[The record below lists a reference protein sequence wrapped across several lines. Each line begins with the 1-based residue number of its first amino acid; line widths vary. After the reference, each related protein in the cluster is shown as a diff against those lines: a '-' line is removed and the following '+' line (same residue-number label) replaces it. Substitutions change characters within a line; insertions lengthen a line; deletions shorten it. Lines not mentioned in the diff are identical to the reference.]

1 MSGNMGGIQ
10 HAAPLPKK
18 TKHSQRNTEIT
29 AVIDYF
35 RDSEKIMRNMD
46 ASAQLQSSKY
56 QARWL
61 KERKTLGVHLS
72 RAG

>member
-1 MSGNMGGIQ
+1 MGGIQ

-56 QARWL
+56 QAR
-61 KERKTLGVHLS
+61 
-72 RAG
+72 